1 MKGTGTEVFYGLWLN
16 SISEDLS
23 RLNVYCVYC
32 GRLFEQIKRG
42 HRVMK
47 TIPLKTRNRK
57 KRNRKAVFSEGAPK
71 AAILQKTEADNQG
84 LPHVQDHNCVSEED
98 FSTDL
103 LEISFYVTIE
113 YILIHLSSDN
123 FLGTLMMVS
132 GNIV

>member
-1 MKGTGTEVFYGLWLN
+1 MCIVEDRTFWANKERAQSNENNT
-16 SISEDLS
+16 SEDK
-23 RLNVYCVYC
+23 
-32 GRLFEQIKRG
+32 EQ
-42 HRVMK
+42 
-47 TIPLKTRNRK
+47 K
-57 KRNRKAVFSEGAPK
+57 KRNRKAVFQKVHQKEQFLRKLKLIIK
-71 AAILQKTEADNQG
+71 ASHTSRTII
-84 LPHVQDHNCVSEED
+84 EED